1 MKTLSD
7 VAKVIKDKAQSL
19 IKDGY
24 PGWKKAKSSPGPA
37 PYVSGNLYRSIGS
50 FNNDQRMIFTQKG
63 KSFIT
68 LNYAPPEARYGE
80 SVEEGKGNSSGV
92 GPKPFAELAANS
104 SEVKKAI
111 AEFQQS
117 QILDINTDV
126 KKRVTTIFQ
135 SLQNI

>member
-1 MKTLSD
+1 MKTLAG
-7 VAKVIKDKAQSL
+7 VAKVIKEKAQSL

-24 PGWKKAKSSPGPA
+24 PGWKKARSSPGPP
-37 PYVSGNLYRSIGS
+37 PYVSGNLYQSIGS

-63 KSFIT
+63 KYFIT
-68 LNYAPPEARYGE
+68 LNYSPPGARYGE
-80 SVEEGKGNSSGV
+80 AVEEGKGNSSGV

-104 SEVKKAI
+104 TEVKKAV

-117 QILDINTDV
+117 KILDINTDV

>member
-7 VAKVIKDKAQSL
+7 VAKVIKEKAQSL

-24 PGWKKAKSSPGPA
+24 PGWKKAKSSPRPA

-50 FNNDQRMIFTQKG
+50 FNNDQRMVFTQKG

-104 SEVKKAI
+104 SEVRKAI
-111 AEFQQS
+111 AEFEQS
-117 QILDINTDV
+117 KILAINTDV

>member
-7 VAKVIKDKAQSL
+7 VAKVIKEKAQSL

-24 PGWKKAKSSPGPA
+24 PGWKKAKSSPRPA

-50 FNNDQRMIFTQKG
+50 FNNDQRMVFTQKG

-92 GPKPFAELAANS
+92 GPKPFAELSANS

-111 AEFQQS
+111 AQFQQS
-117 QILDINTDV
+117 EILAINTDV

>member
-7 VAKVIKDKAQSL
+7 VAKVIKEKAQSL

-50 FNNDQRMIFTQKG
+50 FNNDQRMVFTQKG

-92 GPKPFAELAANS
+92 GPKPFAELSANS

-111 AEFQQS
+111 AQFQQS
-117 QILDINTDV
+117 EILAINTDV

>member
-7 VAKVIKDKAQSL
+7 VAKVIKEKAQSL

-24 PGWKKAKSSPGPA
+24 PGWKKAKSSPRPA

-50 FNNDQRMIFTQKG
+50 FNNDQRMVFTQKG

-80 SVEEGKGNSSGV
+80 SVEQGKGNSSGV

-104 SEVKKAI
+104 SQVKKAV

-117 QILDINTDV
+117 EILAINTDV